1 MIIPQVLGIKL
12 PTTASGLYFTGA
24 LAGTAAGTLM
34 GQIGLTA
41 VGGLFGVKTAVD
53 VLRNP
58 TVRKK
63 AGQAIIGMSKA
74 IKSATDPI
82 EIAIMR
88 GDRATLLQ
96 LLSESASIENEE
108 K

>member
-1 MIIPQVLGIKL
+1 
-12 PTTASGLYFTGA
+12 
-24 LAGTAAGTLM
+24 
-34 GQIGLTA
+34 
-41 VGGLFGVKTAVD
+41 
-53 VLRNP
+53 
-58 TVRKK
+58 
-63 AGQAIIGMSKA
+63 MSKA